1 MNTRYL
7 SAILCATIITLTLFT
22 TVAPPAHALSKSFT
36 KDFVVSSG
44 KSTYTFT
51 LSSPDE
57 MPNKSNWTIT
67 TTLVVDHMDRYKTF
81 VFFSSIILT
90 VETSNGKTLK
100 KSLQF
105 GHYPISEFPDRLYPG
120 GKWGP
125 TNTTINLAE
134 EGLEAPFGGALDADI
149 YATVNIAEFL
159 FQPFRPEQLP
169 LTTYE
174 TFSVNVGSVKI
185 VSGDSLPSYL
195 PYILGL
201 IMSVTIFTGLVVRD
215 RFIGRR
221 RSS

>member
-22 TVAPPAHALSKSFT
+22 TVAPPARALSKSFT

-44 KSTYTFT
+44 KSAYTFT

-57 MPNKSNWTIT
+57 VPNKSNWTIT

-105 GHYPISEFPDRLYPG
+105 GHYPIGAFPDRLYPG

-125 TNTTINLAE
+125 TNITINLAE
-134 EGLEAPFGGALDADI
+134 EGLEAPFGGTLDADI

-201 IMSVTIFTGLVVRD
+201 MMSLTLFTGLVVRD

-221 RSS
+221 RSG